1 MKKIYLFAAAA
12 AMLTACS
19 SEELANQE
27 VAQQSAETPVAFSI
41 YTPRSV
47 TRAGEAG
54 ELTTKIVGD
63 KSKSGFG
70 VFAYY
75 SNGQKYAEANTYP
88 NFMYNQRVLGDGD
101 GTTDPTKWTYE
112 PVKYWPNEYGKAA
125 TSDDV
130 DRVTFFAY
138 APWTEVDPST
148 GIMADAAED
157 EKDIVGMTR
166 NNAIGDPIIKYVVDT
181 DPATS
186 VDLLWGVAAPAKDPS
201 STDPKEKYSLYTEWG
216 SAKAMVNGGAPFIDL
231 LKPNDP
237 LAATTTGDNKIRF
250 NLRHA
255 LAKLNVQIDYI
266 ADAATPQ
273 PKDPATNE
281 GQFDPAG
288 TSAAINASETKIFIR
303 EIKIGGFSMKG
314 ALNLN
319 NGENPKF
326 YTKNGMKEVDPAQ
339 PVPNWKAIDGVNEL
353 VYEMVT
359 FKDGRR
365 DGKEGAADA
374 VADAESFLGLN
385 PCLLQTAP
393 YEVTY
398 DATDKD
404 LVVSLDN
411 LEGVTATPVNLF
423 ANWDKT
429 AKAYTKNTDLTKPIF
444 VIPNDK
450 PIDIEIIYDV
460 ETLNPKV
467 ASKLS
472 DGIIPGV
479 VTENKIKKTSKQI
492 FNTKDIVTMQAGE
505 GYTIKIHL
513 GMTSVKVE
521 AVVEPWDDSTA
532 AGIAELPANQP
543 KP

>member
-1 MKKIYLFAAAA
+1 
-12 AMLTACS
+12 
-19 SEELANQE
+19 
-27 VAQQSAETPVAFSI
+27 
-41 YTPRSV
+41 
-47 TRAGEAG
+47 
-54 ELTTKIVGD
+54 
-63 KSKSGFG
+63 
-70 VFAYY
+70 
-75 SNGQKYAEANTYP
+75 
-88 NFMYNQRVLGDGD
+88 
-101 GTTDPTKWTYE
+101 
-112 PVKYWPNEYGKAA
+112 
-125 TSDDV
+125 
-130 DRVTFFAY
+130 
-138 APWTEVDPST
+138 
-148 GIMADAAED
+148 
-157 EKDIVGMTR
+157 
-166 NNAIGDPIIKYVVDT
+166 
-181 DPATS
+181 
-186 VDLLWGVAAPAKDPS
+186 
-201 STDPKEKYSLYTEWG
+201 
-216 SAKAMVNGGAPFIDL
+216 
-231 LKPNDP
+231 
-237 LAATTTGDNKIRF
+237 
-250 NLRHA
+250 
-255 LAKLNVQIDYI
+255 
-266 ADAATPQ
+266 
-273 PKDPATNE
+273 
-281 GQFDPAG
+281 
-288 TSAAINASETKIFIR
+288 
-303 EIKIGGFSMKG
+303 MKG
-314 ALNLN
+314 ALNLT
-319 NGENPKF
+319 NGENPKK
-326 YTKNGMKEVDPAQ
+326 YTKTGMTNPDPVHV
-339 PVPNWKAIDGVNEL
+339 VPNWKAFDGVNDL

-374 VADAESFLGLN
+374 AADTESFLGLN

-429 AKAYTKNTDLTKPIF
+429 AKTYTKNTDLTKPIF

-460 ETLNPKV
+460 ETLNPKEP
-467 ASKLS
+467 SKLS

>member
-1 MKKIYLFAAAA
+1 
-12 AMLTACS
+12 MLTACS

-41 YTPRSV
+41 YTPRTI

-54 ELTTKIVGD
+54 ELTTPLVGD
-63 KSKSGFG
+63 PNLSGFG

-88 NFMYNQRVLGDGD
+88 NFMYNQRVYGNGDTSD
-101 GTTDPTKWTYE
+101 PDPANWVAPTKWQYE
-112 PVKYWPNEYGKAA
+112 PVKYWPNEYGNAA
-125 TSDDV
+125 TSDDI

-148 GIMADAAED
+148 GVMATAKED
-157 EKDIVGMTR
+157 EKNIIGMTR
-166 NNAIGDPIIKYVVDT
+166 NKAVGDPIIKYVVDT
-181 DPATS
+181 EPATS
-186 VDLLWGVAAPAKDPS
+186 VDLLWGVAGKDYATS
-201 STDPKEKYSLYTEWG
+201 WG
-216 SAKAMVNGGAPFIDL
+216 GAATANVVTGAPFIDL

-237 LAATTTGDNKIRF
+237 VGTSGTYNDGKIVF

-266 ADAATPQ
+266 DDMATPK
-273 PKDPATNE
+273 PLDPTTDE
-281 GQFDPAG
+281 GKFDPNHDATPG
-288 TSAAINASETKIFIR
+288 SEEINANETKVFIR

-319 NGENPKF
+319 NGTAPKF
-326 YTKNGMKEVDPAQ
+326 YTKTGMKENTTQ
-339 PVPNWKAIDGVNEL
+339 PVPNWLALDGVNEL

-374 VADAESFLGLN
+374 AADGESFLGLN
-385 PCLLQTAP
+385 PCLLQLEP
-393 YEVTY
+393 YTVDDEAYPTIFKNAKF
-398 DATDKD
+398 DPAKPEDGG
-404 LVVSLDN
+404 LL
-411 LEGVTATPVNLF
+411 GVTKTAVNLF
-423 ANWDKT
+423 GDGT
-429 AKAYTKNTDLTKPIF
+429 AAVTKPIF

-450 PIDIEIIYDV
+450 PIDIEIVYDV
-460 ETLNPKV
+460 ETVNPKL

-472 DGIIPGV
+472 DGIVPGLS
-479 VTENKIKKTSKQI
+479 TENKIKKTSKEI

-521 AVVEPWDDSTA
+521 AEVEEWHDLPA